1 MATQTLDKAPATST
15 EEVTTRVG
23 AIGDAVTTAAGSVKD
38 AAGDAA
44 SRLPAIAATTRSALE
59 GANRQMR
66 ASSDEM
72 LAIGGTLSF
81 GLALGLLVGG
91 ASRLFV
97 IGALLPAGAMAL
109 TLLDRSGKTRTTG
122 RGPQGS

>member
-1 MATQTLDKAPATST
+1 MATQTLDDAPATST
-15 EEVTTRVG
+15 EETTTRVA
-23 AIGDAVTTAAGSVKD
+23 AIGGAVTTAAESVKD

-44 SRLPAIAATTRSALE
+44 SRLPAVAATTRSALE

-91 ASRLFV
+91 ASRVFV
-97 IGALLPAGAMAL
+97 IGALVPAGAMAL
-109 TLLDRSGKTRTTG
+109 TLLDRSGKTRT
-122 RGPQGS
+122 